1 MKKLLLITVA
11 SLMAFSA
18 WSQEADAEAETD
30 SIPTGPWHSEG
41 NFAFI
46 ANQSSYSNWQAGG
59 DNNFS
64 GSINV
69 NYDLNYSKDDW
80 TWDNKF
86 QINYGL
92 TKIKSEKAQKTDDRI
107 EINSL
112 LGKQA
117 RGLWYYSGFVNFKS
131 QLANGYDPSDR
142 DVKNS
147 HFFSPAYLQFGP
159 GMLWKKSDNFKVNI
173 APATARFIFVHG
185 HFTENGESF
194 GVEQG
199 ETSRFEFGASLSALY
214 KFDIMENVS
223 AENKLNLYSNYLEKP
238 ENVDIDYE
246 LNVVMQ
252 INRFLSTNIA
262 FQTIY
267 DDNAYKGFQI
277 RQMVGLGLN
286 YKF

>member
-1 MKKLLLITVA
+1 
-11 SLMAFSA
+11 
-18 WSQEADAEAETD
+18 
-30 SIPTGPWHSEG
+30 
-41 NFAFI
+41 
-46 ANQSSYSNWQAGG
+46 
-59 DNNFS
+59 
-64 GSINV
+64 
-69 NYDLNYSKDDW
+69 
-80 TWDNKF
+80 
-86 QINYGL
+86 
-92 TKIKSEKAQKTDDRI
+92 
-107 EINSL
+107 
-112 LGKQA
+112 
-117 RGLWYYSGFVNFKS
+117 
-131 QLANGYDPSDR
+131 
-142 DVKNS
+142 
-147 HFFSPAYLQFGP
+147 
-159 GMLWKKSDNFKVNI
+159 MLWKKSDNFKVNI